1 VNGYGDAGSKTGA
14 KKKAAYMVLVRML
27 SAAGICKKEWKE
39 EMYRTVL
46 S

>member
-1 VNGYGDAGSKTGA
+1 MNGYGRADSKTGA

-27 SAAGICKKEWKE
+27 SAAGIRKKEWKE
-39 EMYRTVL
+39 EMYRMTL